1 MLNRKNMLFSK
12 NCISFVI
19 QGRNHYLLNCLKKN
33 TSFPL
38 FSTLNW
44 LRNFPNFGVM
54 IPDIAFRFTH
64 DFNLK
69 PRVPVVK
76 E

>member
-1 MLNRKNMLFSK
+1 MLFSK
-12 NCISFVI
+12 NCILIVI
-19 QGRNHYLLNCLKKN
+19 QSTNHYLLNCLKKN
-33 TSFPL
+33 AARYPA

-44 LRNFPNFGVM
+44 LRNFPNFGVL
-54 IPDIAFRFTH
+54 IPNIAFRFTH